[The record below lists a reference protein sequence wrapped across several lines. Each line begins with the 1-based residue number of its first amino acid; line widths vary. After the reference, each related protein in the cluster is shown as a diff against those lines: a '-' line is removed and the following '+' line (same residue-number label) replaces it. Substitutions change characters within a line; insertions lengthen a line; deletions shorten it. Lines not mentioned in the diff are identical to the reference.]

1 MDNVY
6 LCNPINGT
14 AARVTSQKG
23 CTVELTPDQERES
36 IVAHVKQIDERI
48 KLLPKSSDK
57 RKKLGLKKFEL
68 CEQIK
73 VLNIKRKK
81 IGVGPANRQDFIDC
95 VFDVMKDQLSLFQYK
110 QIMRLSEDLYR
121 EDLKKKDTVVTK

>member
-1 MDNVY
+1 
-6 LCNPINGT
+6 
-14 AARVTSQKG
+14 
-23 CTVELTPDQERES
+23 
-36 IVAHVKQIDERI
+36 
-48 KLLPKSSDK
+48 
-57 RKKLGLKKFEL
+57 LKKFEL